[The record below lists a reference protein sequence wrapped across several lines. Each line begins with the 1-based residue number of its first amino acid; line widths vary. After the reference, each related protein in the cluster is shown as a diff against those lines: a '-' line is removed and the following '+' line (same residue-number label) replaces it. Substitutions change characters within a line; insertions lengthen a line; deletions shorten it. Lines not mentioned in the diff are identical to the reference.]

1 MYNRQKITFHDLNY
15 EKVCQSHKKE
25 PVLFINILEE
35 LKLKKLQV
43 PLPINLASSNFC
55 AGCNWKQLGNLPNEK
70 FQNLQSQSKASS
82 IQKQVKFAQ
91 LQWANWAS
99 SNFLEDAEL
108 ARVLDIS

>member
-55 AGCNWKQLGNLPNEK
+55 AGCN
-70 FQNLQSQSKASS
+70 
-82 IQKQVKFAQ
+82 
-91 LQWANWAS
+91 
-99 SNFLEDAEL
+99 
-108 ARVLDIS
+108 